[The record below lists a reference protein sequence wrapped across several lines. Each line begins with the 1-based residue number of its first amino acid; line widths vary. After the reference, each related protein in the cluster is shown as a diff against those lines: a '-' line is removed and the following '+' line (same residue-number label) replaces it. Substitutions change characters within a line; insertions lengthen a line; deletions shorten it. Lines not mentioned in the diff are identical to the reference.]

1 MFNRAGLS
9 QSPNHILTVAEVSQM
24 HSSEKFHLF
33 QRKLLKIKDLAEAQA
48 SGIKLYGC
56 SILNLGLRLGLELG
70 LGFEQG

>member
-9 QSPNHILTVAEVSQM
+9 QSPNHILSVAEVSQM

-33 QRKLLKIKDLAEAQA
+33 QRKLLKIKDLNEAQA
-48 SGIKLYGC
+48 SSL
-56 SILNLGLRLGLELG
+56 LNLGLRLGLEMGLG